1 MREYDRPIVGSV
13 FVKQDA
19 SLGIAQQP
27 RQRGLAIDEDL
38 GDALDQGRSGAPGKG
53 LERLSVFGL
62 PTEAWAARRGGSGVA
77 GMAGSSVSRH
87 RVITAH

>member
-1 MREYDRPIVGSV
+1 MGEYDRPIVGSV

-62 PTEAWAARRGGSGVA
+62 PTTRHGRPAAGAPVWPAWPARR
-77 GMAGSSVSRH
+77 
-87 RVITAH
+87 

>member
-1 MREYDRPIVGSV
+1 MGEYDRPIVGSV

-62 PTEAWAARRGGSGVA
+62 PTRHGRPAAGAPVWPAWPARR
-77 GMAGSSVSRH
+77 
-87 RVITAH
+87 